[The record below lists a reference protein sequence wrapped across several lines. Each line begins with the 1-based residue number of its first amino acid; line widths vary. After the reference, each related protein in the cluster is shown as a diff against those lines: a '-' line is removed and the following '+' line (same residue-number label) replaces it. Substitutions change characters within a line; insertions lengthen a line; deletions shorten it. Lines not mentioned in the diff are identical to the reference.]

1 MKNIFRFSEYRV
13 RRYSFKVIII
23 IAALCV
29 IGYLV
34 LSSAMAND
42 VTRDSTLQKQLIGMS
57 VGAVL
62 MIVLSFMDYHFFFKI
77 APYIYIGVLVML
89 TLVLFIGKNVNN
101 ATRWLNIAD
110 YAIQPS
116 EFTKIGIIV
125 VFAAY
130 FNRFRESVNRP
141 LTLGLSLLLILGP
154 LFLIY
159 REPDLSTTV
168 VHLFIFLCL
177 LYVAKLSYK
186 WILGAV
192 AVIVPVVGFI
202 IYRLMNQADGIIH
215 NYQLNRILAWLDPGS
230 FSTSGLTTQQDN
242 SILAISSGQLYG
254 KGLNTTSFESVK
266 NGNFLSEENCDFIFA
281 VVGEELGFVGSM
293 VIIGLLLLLVFEC
306 FKIAYR
312 ARDLGGRLV
321 ATGMGAMIAFQGFVN
336 IGVAVG
342 LLPNTGLP
350 LPFLSA
356 GVSSILSLFIGMG
369 LVLNVGLQRRNSDSD
384 W

>member
-1 MKNIFRFSEYRV
+1 MKIFKFSEYRI
-13 RRYSFKVIII
+13 RKFDFKIILI

-34 LSSAMAND
+34 LNSAMAND
-42 VTRDSTLQKQLIGMS
+42 TTREATLQKQFIGMTA
-57 VGAVL
+57 GAVL
-62 MIVLSFMDYHFFFKI
+62 MIILSFLDYHVYFKV
-77 APYIYIGVLVML
+77 APFIYIGIIALLGLVLV
-89 TLVLFIGKNVNN
+89 IGKNVNN
-101 ATRWLNIAD
+101 ATRWLEIAGFRL
-110 YAIQPS
+110 QPS
-116 EFTKIGIIV
+116 EFTKIGIII

-130 FNRFRESVNRP
+130 FHRFRESVNKP
-141 LTLGLSLLLILGP
+141 LILGLSILLLLVP
-154 LFLIY
+154 VFLIY

-186 WILGAV
+186 WIFGAV
-192 AVIVPVVGFI
+192 AVVVPTVGFI
-202 IYRLMNQADGIIH
+202 IYRLMNQPEGIIQ
-215 NYQLNRILAWLDPGS
+215 NYQRNRILAWLDPNS

-254 KGLNTTSFESVK
+254 KGLNNTSFESVK

-281 VVGEELGFVGSM
+281 VVGEELGFVGSV
-293 VIIGLLLLLVFEC
+293 VIIALILLLVFEC

-312 ARDLGGRLV
+312 AKDMGGRLI
-321 ATGMGAMIAFQGFVN
+321 ATGMGALLAFQGFVN
-336 IGVAVG
+336 IGVAIG

-369 LVLNVGLQRRNSDSD
+369 VVLNVGLQRKNADTD

>member
-1 MKNIFRFSEYRV
+1 MKIFKFSEYRV
-13 RRYSFKVIII
+13 RRYDFKIILI

-34 LSSAMAND
+34 LNSAMAND
-42 VTRDSTLQKQLIGMS
+42 TTRDATLQKQMIGMI
-57 VGAVL
+57 VGALL
-62 MIVLSFMDYHFFFKI
+62 MIFLSFLDYHVYFKI
-77 APYIYIGVLVML
+77 APFIYIGVIAL
-89 TLVLFIGKNVNN
+89 LVLVLLSGKNVNN
-101 ATRWLNIAD
+101 ATRWLEIAGFRL
-110 YAIQPS
+110 QPS
-116 EFTKIGIIV
+116 EFTKIGIII
-125 VFAAY
+125 VFSAY
-130 FNRFRESVNRP
+130 FNRFRESINKPWV
-141 LTLGLSLLLILGP
+141 LGLSLVMLLAP
-154 LFLIY
+154 VYLIY

-168 VHLFIFLCL
+168 VHIFIFLCL

-186 WILGAV
+186 WILGAI
-192 AVIVPVVGFI
+192 AVVVPTLGFI
-202 IYRLMNQADGIIH
+202 VYKLMNQPEGIIK
-215 NYQLNRILAWLDPGS
+215 NYQLNRILAWLDPNS
-230 FSTSGLTTQQDN
+230 FTTSGLTTQQDN

-281 VVGEELGFVGSM
+281 VVGEELGFVGSI
-293 VIIGLLLLLVFEC
+293 VIIILLLLLVFEC

-312 ARDLGGRLV
+312 AKDMGGRLI
-321 ATGMGAMIAFQGFVN
+321 ATGMGALLSFQGFVN
-336 IGVAVG
+336 IGVAIG

-369 LVLNVGLQRRNSDSD
+369 VVLNVGLQRKNKESD

>member
-1 MKNIFRFSEYRV
+1 MKIFKFSEYRI
-13 RRYSFKVIII
+13 RRYDFKIILI

-34 LSSAMAND
+34 LNSAMAND
-42 VTRDSTLQKQLIGMS
+42 STRESTLQKQMIGMIA
-57 VGAVL
+57 GASI
-62 MIVLSFMDYHFFFKI
+62 MILLSFLDYHVYFKV
-77 APYIYIGVLVML
+77 APFIYIGVIAV
-89 TLVLFIGKNVNN
+89 LVLVLVIGKNVNN
-101 ATRWLNIAD
+101 ATRWLEIAGFRL
-110 YAIQPS
+110 QPS
-116 EFTKIGIIV
+116 EFTKIGIIL

-130 FNRFRESVNRP
+130 FSRFRESINKP
-141 LTLGLSLLLILGP
+141 LILGLSLLLLLAP
-154 LFLIY
+154 VYLIY

-168 VHLFIFLCL
+168 VHVFIFLCL

-192 AVIVPVVGFI
+192 AVLVPTLGFI
-202 IYRLMNQADGIIH
+202 VYRLMNQPEGIIQ
-215 NYQLNRILAWLDPGS
+215 NYQLNRILAWLDPNS
-230 FSTSGLTTQQDN
+230 FTTSGLTTQQDN

-293 VIIGLLLLLVFEC
+293 VIIALILLLVFEC

-312 ARDLGGRLV
+312 AKDMGGRLI
-321 ATGMGAMIAFQGFVN
+321 ATGMGALLSFQGFVN
-336 IGVAVG
+336 IGVAIG

-369 LVLNVGLQRRNSDSD
+369 VVLNVGLQRKNSESD

>member
-1 MKNIFRFSEYRV
+1 MKIFKFSEYRV
-13 RRYSFKVIII
+13 RRYDFKIILI

-34 LSSAMAND
+34 LNSAMAND
-42 VTRDSTLQKQLIGMS
+42 TTRDSTLQKQLIGMII
-57 VGAVL
+57 GGVL
-62 MIVLSFMDYHFFFKI
+62 MIFLSCLDYHVYFKVAPFIYAGVI
-77 APYIYIGVLVML
+77 ALLVLVLLM
-89 TLVLFIGKNVNN
+89 GKNVNN
-101 ATRWLNIAD
+101 ATRWLEIAGFRL
-110 YAIQPS
+110 QPS
-116 EFTKIGIIV
+116 EFTKIGIIL

-130 FNRFRESVNRP
+130 FNRFRESINKP
-141 LTLGLSLLLILGP
+141 HILGLSLLLMLAP
-154 LFLIY
+154 VYLIY
-159 REPDLSTTV
+159 KEPDLSTTV
-168 VHLFIFLCL
+168 VHIFIFLCL

-186 WILGAV
+186 WILGAI
-192 AVIVPVVGFI
+192 AVIVPTVVFI
-202 IYRLMNQADGIIH
+202 VYKLMNQAEGIIQ
-215 NYQLNRILAWLDPGS
+215 NYQLKRILAWLDPNS
-230 FSTSGLTTQQDN
+230 FTTSGLTTQQDN

-254 KGLNTTSFESVK
+254 KGLNNTSFESVK

-281 VVGEELGFVGSM
+281 VVGEELGFIGSI
-293 VIIGLLLLLVFEC
+293 VIIGLILLLVYEC

-312 ARDLGGRLV
+312 AKDMGGRLI
-321 ATGMGAMIAFQGFVN
+321 ATGMGALLSFQGFVN

-369 LVLNVGLQRRNSDSD
+369 VVLNVGLQRKNSESD

>member
-1 MKNIFRFSEYRV
+1 MKIFKFSQYRI
-13 RRYSFKVIII
+13 RRYDFKIILI

-34 LSSAMAND
+34 LNSAMAND
-42 VTRDSTLQKQLIGMS
+42 TTRESTLQKQLIGMIAGAS
-57 VGAVL
+57 IMILLSFLDYHVYFKAAPFIYLGVIAVL
-62 MIVLSFMDYHFFFKI
+62 
-77 APYIYIGVLVML
+77 VLV
-89 TLVLFIGKNVNN
+89 LVIGKNVNN
-101 ATRWLNIAD
+101 ATRWLEIAGFRL
-110 YAIQPS
+110 QPS
-116 EFTKIGIIV
+116 EFTKIGIIL

-130 FNRFRESVNRP
+130 FSRFRESINKP
-141 LTLGLSLLLILGP
+141 LILGLSLLLLLAP
-154 LFLIY
+154 VYLIY

-168 VHLFIFLCL
+168 VHVFIFLCL

-192 AVIVPVVGFI
+192 AVLVPTLGFI
-202 IYRLMNQADGIIH
+202 VYRLMNQPEGIIQ
-215 NYQLNRILAWLDPGS
+215 NYQLNRILAWLDPNS
-230 FSTSGLTTQQDN
+230 FTTSGLTTQQDN

-293 VIIGLLLLLVFEC
+293 VIIALILLLVFEC

-312 ARDLGGRLV
+312 AKDMGGRLI
-321 ATGMGAMIAFQGFVN
+321 ATGMGALLSFQGFVN
-336 IGVAVG
+336 IGVAIG

-369 LVLNVGLQRRNSDSD
+369 VVLNVGLQRKNSESD

>member
-1 MKNIFRFSEYRV
+1 MKIFKFSQYRI
-13 RRYSFKVIII
+13 RRYDFKIILI

-34 LSSAMAND
+34 LNSAMAND
-42 VTRDSTLQKQLIGMS
+42 TTRESTLQKQLIGMIAGAS
-57 VGAVL
+57 IMILLSFLDYHVYFKVAPFIYLGVIAVL
-62 MIVLSFMDYHFFFKI
+62 
-77 APYIYIGVLVML
+77 VLV
-89 TLVLFIGKNVNN
+89 LVIGKNVNN
-101 ATRWLNIAD
+101 ATRWLEIAGFRL
-110 YAIQPS
+110 QPS
-116 EFTKIGIIV
+116 EFTKIGIIL

-130 FNRFRESVNRP
+130 FSRFRESINKP
-141 LTLGLSLLLILGP
+141 LILGLSLLLLLAP
-154 LFLIY
+154 VYLIY

-168 VHLFIFLCL
+168 VHVFIFLCL

-192 AVIVPVVGFI
+192 AVLVPTLGFI
-202 IYRLMNQADGIIH
+202 VYRLMNQPEGIIQ
-215 NYQLNRILAWLDPGS
+215 NYQLNRILAWLDPNS
-230 FSTSGLTTQQDN
+230 FTTSGLTTQQDN

-293 VIIGLLLLLVFEC
+293 VIIALILLLVFEC

-312 ARDLGGRLV
+312 AKDMGGRLI
-321 ATGMGAMIAFQGFVN
+321 ATGMGALLSFQGFVN
-336 IGVAVG
+336 IGVAIG

-369 LVLNVGLQRRNSDSD
+369 VVLNVGLQRKNSESD